1 MPAAEWSASDSTPS
15 SAAPASRK
23 STAYMFTHTHTQHA
37 RALSSHTH
45 SHTQV
50 PASQNRATAFA
61 SAAYSPLMMF
71 VYAYAHTC
79 THTKSYRG
87 SNLFRLSRLS
97 EVQGQMFPDFLSVAE
112 GALPKH
118 RVSCTRPTQRDCLP
132 SLIRNWCERRRV
144 RVGE

>member
-1 MPAAEWSASDSTPS
+1 MVRQRLDSVVRGPGFPEEHS
-15 SAAPASRK
+15 L
-23 STAYMFTHTHTQHA
+23 YVHA
-37 RALSSHTH
+37 HTH
-45 SHTQV
+45 SARAGAFLTHTLTHTG
-50 PASQNRATAFA
+50 ASFSEQGHRIRLCR
-61 SAAYSPLMMF
+61 YSPLMMF

-118 RVSCTRPTQRDCLP
+118 GVSCTRPTQRDCLP
-132 SLIRNWCERRRV
+132 SLIRNWCVRPRV
-144 RVGE
+144 WVGQ